1 MNDCLIS
8 CWNKHF
14 WFFFSKQSPFFSRFV
29 YLSINLFIAVTANQR
44 KLLLLRL
51 RGLTNQF
58 SYIYICACFLKYICT
73 LVCVCECVYSCSS
86 CFMNHSHSL
95 GNAYIWVCLLLQHFI
110 KLLIPTDTWDAQRK
124 VNGSF
129 SCLKWKQNICSDI
142 CPKLQA

>member
-1 MNDCLIS
+1 MFASFHVEINTSD
-8 CWNKHF
+8 
-14 WFFFSKQSPFFSRFV
+14 FFFQSSRLFS
-29 YLSINLFIAVTANQR
+29 LDLFIYPLIYS
-44 KLLLLRL
+44 LLSQQIRENCCYYDYA
-51 RGLTNQF
+51 GLQI
-58 SYIYICACFLKYICT
+58 SSAIYICACFLKYICT

-129 SCLKWKQNICSDI
+129 SCLKWKQNTCSDI